1 MSEDKLLEARN
12 RAARAKSLVS
22 DELLAEGFANLEAAY
37 VTAWRATGPD
47 QEKAREKLYI
57 AVNVIGKLKQHLE
70 TVIANGSLADFELK
84 TLIEDQERKKRFGI
98 FST

>member
-1 MSEDKLLEARN
+1 MSEDRLLEARN
-12 RAARAKSLVS
+12 RASRANSLVN

-37 VTAWRATGPD
+37 VSAWRATGPD

-70 TVIANGSLADFELK
+70 TVIANGTLAEAELK
-84 TLIEDQERKKRFGI
+84 TLIEDQERRKRFGI
-98 FST
+98 F